1 MEAVLPAM
9 IRFGHFFYDLR
20 ELLSHPFLLTAIVLA
35 AGFFIF
41 FVSFQFIFPF
51 ALLIMFILGARGLIG
66 RRCPH
71 CDRPLKEIGAERDPE
86 DAFGMY
92 VTWRCPYDGY
102 EEKEKI
108 KGSGGLFGT
117 G

>member
-1 MEAVLPAM
+1 M
-9 IRFGHFFYDLR
+9 IRSGHFFYDLR
-20 ELLSHPFLLTAIVLA
+20 ELLSQPLLLTAIVLT

-41 FVSFQFIFPF
+41 FVSFQYIFPF

-66 RRCPH
+66 RRCPQ
-71 CDRPLKEIGAERDPE
+71 CDRALKEIGAERDPE
-86 DAFGMY
+86 DAFVMY
-92 VTWRCPYDGY
+92 ITWRCPRDGY
-102 EEKEKI
+102 EETEKI